1 MYDLTKIQ
9 TLYTPPADYDEG
21 PPLTEE
27 ERRQWAHLRFEGI
40 QWLKEQDFPEKEMTG
55 FFFEM
60 EIMEPQRFRKIM
72 ATDEPLTTLMKWIY
86 NIE

>member
-1 MYDLTKIQ
+1 MYEVT
-9 TLYTPPADYDEG
+9 TLYEPPADYDEG
-21 PPLTEE
+21 PPLTED
-27 ERRQWAHLRFEGI
+27 ERREWARLRNEGI
-40 QWLKEQDFPEKEMTG
+40 TWLRERDFPEKEITG

-60 EIMEPQRFRKIM
+60 NIMEPQRFRKIL